1 MGGAF
6 LPRVAAVLGKQF
18 TSAKLPLL
26 ILGSV
31 LFLTAGCETF
41 YGSQEVPPP
50 TDNLSSLARQA
61 RGTDPRLE
69 PFSFSNEARGIE
81 ADLGAVPPKAPPQ

>member
-6 LPRVAAVLGKQF
+6 LPRVAAVIGKRF
-18 TSAKLPLL
+18 TSAKLSFL

-31 LFLTAGCETF
+31 LVLTAGCETF
-41 YGSQEVPPP
+41 YGHQAVPPP
-50 TDNLSSLARQA
+50 TDDLSSLARQA

-69 PFSFSNEARGIE
+69 PFSFSNKARAIE
-81 ADLGAVPPKAPPQ
+81 ADLGAAVPKTPPQ